1 MMKPDMILQSDML
14 DILFEGRN
22 KDYGAYSLRRDY
34 NGRLMKALYAM
45 LLLVLLFFGGYYGLN
60 GTETNKDESL
70 VVCNFPVVELSA
82 VYQEEPP
89 LPKPLQQPPKKVATI
104 KNAVPVI
111 VPDNKKADPP
121 PPVEELVKENAAIG
135 TVTQDGE
142 APVEAVSPPPAAAAT
157 GGSGTAPATPPP
169 VEAERVLPVAE
180 KMPEFPGGQEAL
192 RRFLGRHLRVPEEV
206 IEPGQ
211 RVKVP
216 VRFIVSKDGQL
227 SGVEF
232 MATADEAFKK
242 EILRVVAKM
251 PRWTPG
257 SQGGRAVS
265 VYCMIPI
272 IFEVPVE

>member
-1 MMKPDMILQSDML
+1 MKPDMILQSDIL

-34 NGRLMKALYAM
+34 NG
-45 LLLVLLFFGGYYGLN
+45 
-60 GTETNKDESL
+60 
-70 VVCNFPVVELSA
+70 
-82 VYQEEPP
+82 
-89 LPKPLQQPPKKVATI
+89 
-104 KNAVPVI
+104 
-111 VPDNKKADPP
+111 
-121 PPVEELVKENAAIG
+121 
-135 TVTQDGE
+135 
-142 APVEAVSPPPAAAAT
+142 
-157 GGSGTAPATPPP
+157 
-169 VEAERVLPVAE
+169 
-180 KMPEFPGGQEAL
+180 
-192 RRFLGRHLRVPEEV
+192 RFLGRHLRVPEEV

-216 VRFIVSKDGQL
+216 VRFIVNKDGHL

-232 MATADEAFKK
+232 ITTADEAFKK

-257 SQGGRAVS
+257 SQGGKTVS